1 MARLQLRRVFR
12 NVTFFIFALL
22 LYILYSSQE
31 TGYIESLQH
40 SNEVNEPH
48 LKDVLV
54 VDDFWV
60 PERAFLHR
68 DNINGQNGPGE
79 RGNPVTTSS
88 GDSDKRRKAYQ
99 DYGFNQYASDKISL
113 NRTIPDT
120 RPTE

>member
-31 TGYIESLQH
+31 TGHIESLQH
-40 SNEVNEPH
+40 SNEPH
-48 LKDVLV
+48 LKDILV

-68 DNINGQNGPGE
+68 DDINGAGE

-88 GDSDKRRKAYQ
+88 EDSDKRRKAYQ
-99 DYGFNQYASDKISL
+99 DYGFNQYVSDKISL